1 MYIVYV
7 LKSRNFSQSYVGITD
22 NLERRLNQHN
32 DGNSFYTKRYM
43 PWFVIYK
50 EECPNRVEA
59 RVREKYLKSAAG
71 RKFLRNNVFKN

>member
-7 LKSRNFSQSYVGITD
+7 LKSKNFPKSYVGITD

-32 DGNSFYTKRYM
+32 DSNSFYTKRYI

-50 EECPNRVEA
+50 EECENRVEA

-71 RKFLRNNVFKN
+71 RKFLRKNIFKN